1 MELVVLALLLLLS
14 AFFSGSEIAFVSANR
29 LRAAMAARRGGF
41 AGRLVQRFL
50 ETPGM
55 LLTTTLVGNNLA
67 LIVYSTVMAFYLEP
81 AFATFFSEVLG
92 QETGLEASVL
102 TAQTL
107 VASVM
112 VLFLGEIIPKTIM
125 REHADR
131 LVAFLALP
139 LRITYYVLLPL
150 IWMASAASNMLMRL
164 VRTDA
169 ASLSQYLRQ
178 DVELL
183 IQETTEGGTLD
194 LDEEESTIL
203 SNVFAM
209 STMRVKESMVPR
221 TDIEAIECST
231 TLEDVRNCFIES
243 GHSKL
248 PVFEDN
254 IDHIVGVAFAHNF
267 FQQPSSLQDLMRDVR
282 FVPEIKAS
290 KTLLQEFLSSNSSI
304 AIVIDEYGGTAGLI
318 TREDLLEELFGD
330 IQDEFDREDDQLR
343 RVGPSTFLVSGS
355 TPLDTFTEETEI
367 HLPDGEYET
376 VAGYLLERVGR
387 IPETKE
393 QFSFDNCHFA
403 IERATSY
410 RIDLVRVRS
419 DSITQGTA

>member
-419 DSITQGTA
+419 DSTTQGTA

>member
-1 MELVVLALLLLLS
+1 MELAVLAVLLLLS

-29 LRAAMAARRGGF
+29 LRAEMAARRGGF

-55 LLTTTLVGNNLA
+55 LLTTTLVGNNIA
-67 LIVYSTVMAFYLEP
+67 LIVYSTAMAFYLEP
-81 AFATFFSEVLG
+81 ALATFFSEVLG

-107 VASVM
+107 VASVI

-131 LVAFLALP
+131 LVTFLAFP

-164 VRTDA
+164 VRADA
-169 ASLSQYLRQ
+169 PSLSQYLRQ
-178 DVELL
+178 DVQLL
-183 IQETTEGGTLD
+183 IQETTEGGKLD

-231 TLEDVRNCFIES
+231 TLEDVRKCFIES

-330 IQDEFDREDDQLR
+330 IQDEFDREDDGLQQVAPR
-343 RVGPSTFLVSGS
+343 TFLVSGA
-355 TPLDTFTEETEI
+355 TPLDTFAEKTAIE
-367 HLPDGEYET
+367 LPTGEYET
-376 VAGYLLERVGR
+376 LAGYLLERVGR
-387 IPETKE
+387 IPEANE
-393 QFSFDNCHFA
+393 RFSFDDCQFT
-403 IERATSY
+403 IERATAH

-419 DSITQGTA
+419 DPAS